1 MSRPA
6 LNEIEWIVR
15 VLAGHY
21 NNGNDD
27 EPARL
32 LTFYHA
38 RRSQG
43 LIVCMHTARMDYEAF
58 LLTGILPPYI
68 APDYD
73 RIRRRMPL
81 YSHVVVDQRESE
93 IPYLRAA
100 E

>member
-6 LNEIEWIVR
+6 LNQVEWMVR

-32 LTFYHA
+32 LTFYYA

-43 LIVCMHTARMDYEAF
+43 LIVCMHTARMDYESF
-58 LLTGILPPYI
+58 RSTGILPPYI
-68 APDYD
+68 VPDFD
-73 RIRRRMPL
+73 RVRRRIAPYEAPRVL
-81 YSHVVVDQRESE
+81 DLKKV
-93 IPYLRAA
+93 PYLHAA